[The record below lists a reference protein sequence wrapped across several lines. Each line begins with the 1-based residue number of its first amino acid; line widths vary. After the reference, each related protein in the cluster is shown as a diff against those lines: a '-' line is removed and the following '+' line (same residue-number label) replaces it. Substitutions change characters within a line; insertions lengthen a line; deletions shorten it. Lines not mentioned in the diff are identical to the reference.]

1 MPISSTLYGPSLEVL
16 QDLGEQVRLV
26 LQSDPDVLH
35 TQASIP
41 RGEPKLWFDADEDQ
55 ARLAG
60 LSLVDIAS
68 QLQANLE
75 GSIGGTVIEN
85 LEQLPVRVRYD
96 DEQRRNLSDIASMQ
110 FVRPGAG
117 DWVSMHALGE
127 LKLRPE
133 LGGNTRFNAR
143 RTNRID
149 GYTRNS
155 ALPIDVTY
163 RVLER
168 LEAQGFELP
177 SGYRLELGGAVEQ
190 DAEATGNL
198 LTYVPLL
205 LSMTVATL
213 ILLFRSGTLAS
224 LLGTVGFLSIGLGL
238 LATWAMGFP
247 VSFNTILGTLGLVG
261 LAFNNSIVVLA
272 AIRANPAA
280 RIGDAESVAE
290 EIMGTTRHIL
300 STTLTTIGGFL
311 PLLIFV
317 GGDFWPSL
325 SIVLAG
331 GVGGSMIL
339 ALLFVPAAY
348 VLIQR
353 RTPAQAID
361 AKPAAAVDNTAH
373 SSAAAH

>member
-1 MPISSTLYGPSLEVL
+1 MQT
-16 QDLGEQVRLV
+16 
-26 LQSDPDVLH
+26 
-35 TQASIP
+35 
-41 RGEPKLWFDADEDQ
+41 
-55 ARLAG
+55 
-60 LSLVDIAS
+60 
-68 QLQANLE
+68 NLE
-75 GSIGGTVIEN
+75 GSLGGTVIEN

-96 DEQRRNLSDIASMQ
+96 HAQRSDLANIASMQ
-110 FVRPGAG
+110 FVRPDAG
-117 DWVSMHALGE
+117 DWVSMHALGD
-127 LKLRPE
+127 LNLRPE
-133 LGGNTRFNAR
+133 LGGNTRFNAQ
-143 RTNRID
+143 RTNRIK
-149 GYTRNS
+149 GYTRNG
-155 ALPIDVTY
+155 ALPIDVTH
-163 RVLER
+163 RVLAR
-168 LEAQGFELP
+168 LEAGGFLLP
-177 SGYRLELGGAVEQ
+177 TGYRLELGGAVEQ

-205 LSMTVATL
+205 VTLTVAIL

-224 LLGTVGFLSIGLGL
+224 LLGVVGFLSVGLGL
-238 LATWAMGFP
+238 LATWTMGFP

-280 RIGDAESVAE
+280 IIGDAPAIVEQ
-290 EIMGTTRHIL
+290 IMATTRHIL

-311 PLLIFV
+311 PLLLFV

-353 RTPAQAID
+353 RRVNSLATRVNSPAL
-361 AKPAAAVDNTAH
+361 V
-373 SSAAAH
+373 